1 MTALGRDEKH
11 LELKVGAM
19 ILVAL
24 VLLVSFVLILGD
36 WTFTKRAELDVYFQN
51 PGGLSPGAAVK
62 IAGRKVGIIT
72 EMTYLG
78 QNGPVHPVTLRPT
91 LVRTR
96 IEIDETAAASLRS
109 DVKFYLTT
117 KGVLGDPFLEVDPGV
132 STAPLGA
139 SQKLFGTDPPRLDV
153 FLADAAELV
162 TGLNELLRR
171 NAGNLDQILG
181 SGAHLLGGIDEMLS
195 DGGTEEKA
203 RVIRIA
209 DNLEGLLADTRGL
222 VTGAK
227 EKYIDDPGVK
237 RTLDNM
243 GELTAKLNREID
255 PLLKDVREALAV
267 VDALGDTLGPEERK
281 SIKDALARLDD
292 IALRA
297 DSALTKVDGM
307 LEKVRRGEGTA
318 GQILADEEI
327 YDDLKEL
334 IRDIKRHPWKLIW
347 ED

>member
-1 MTALGRDEKH
+1 MTAFGRDEKH

-36 WTFTKRAELDVYFQN
+36 WTFAKRSQLDVYFQN

-62 IAGRKVGIIT
+62 VAGRKVGIIT

-78 QNGPVHPVTLRPT
+78 QTGPTHPVTLRPT

-96 IEIDETAAASLRS
+96 IEIDEAVAATLRS
-109 DVKFYLTT
+109 DVRFYLTT
-117 KGVLGDPFLEVDPGV
+117 KGMLGDPFLEVDPGV
-132 STAPLGA
+132 ARTPLDA
-139 SQKLFGTDPPRLDV
+139 KRPLFGTDPPRLDV

-171 NAGNLDQILG
+171 NAGNLDVLIG
-181 SGAHLLGGIDEMLS
+181 STAHLLGGLEQMVS
-195 DGGTEEKA
+195 DGGVEEKA
-203 RVIRIA
+203 RVGRIA
-209 DNLEGLLADTRGL
+209 DNLEGLLTDTRGL
-222 VTGAK
+222 VNGAK
-227 EKYIDDPGVK
+227 QKYVDDPGVA

-243 GELTAKLNREID
+243 EELSGKLNREID
-255 PLLKDVREALAV
+255 PLISDVREALAV
-267 VDALGDTLGPEERK
+267 VDKLGDTLGPEEQK
-281 SIKDALARLDD
+281 SLKSALGRLDD
-292 IALRA
+292 IAARA
-297 DSALTKVDGM
+297 DGTLVKVDG
-307 LEKVRRGEGTA
+307 LVEKIRRGEGTA
-318 GQILADEEI
+318 GQILNDEEI

-334 IRDIKRHPWKLIW
+334 IRDIKKHPWKLIW

>member
-24 VLLVSFVLILGD
+24 VLLVSFVLVLGD
-36 WTFTKRAELDVYFQN
+36 WSWTRKAQLDVFFQN

-78 QNGPVHPVTLRPT
+78 QTGPKHPVTLRPT
-91 LVRTR
+91 LVRVQ
-96 IEIDETAAASLRS
+96 IEIGETEAKTLRS

-117 KGVLGDPFLEVDPGV
+117 KGMLGDPFLEVDPGV
-132 STAPLGA
+132 AQTPIDVT
-139 SQKLFGTDPPRLDV
+139 KPLFGTDPPRLDV

-171 NAGNLDQILG
+171 NAGNLDVVLG
-181 SGAHLLGGIDEMLS
+181 GAAHLVGGLDKMVS

-203 RVIRIA
+203 RVVRIA
-209 DNLEGLLADTRGL
+209 DNLEGLLTDTRSL
-222 VTGAK
+222 VNDAK
-227 EKYIDDPGVK
+227 AKYVDDPGVA

-243 GELTAKLNREID
+243 EELSGKLNREID
-255 PLLKDVREALAV
+255 PLISDVREALAV
-267 VDALGDTLGPEERK
+267 VDRLGNTIGPEEQK
-281 SIKDALARLDD
+281 SLKAALGRLDD
-292 IALRA
+292 IAARA
-297 DSALTKVDGM
+297 DGTLVKVDG
-307 LEKVRRGEGTA
+307 LVEKIRRGEGTA
-318 GQILADEEI
+318 GQILNDEEI

-334 IRDIKRHPWKLIW
+334 IRDIKKHPWKLIW